1 MERFFTVIGGM
12 GTAATNS
19 YVTLM
24 TKRTQAKQDQDY
36 MDYILVNHASVPDR
50 TSYILDHHQP
60 SFYPALR
67 QDILQQSKLQPDFM
81 VMVCNTAHYF
91 YDQLQALTD
100 VPLLHMPHV
109 AVTEMCRQY
118 PDVKKVGL
126 IATAGTIADHI
137 YEDEIKAAGREVVL
151 GDQAVQDAVMDLI
164 YGDIKEHG
172 RVDAAAFRDILTRMR
187 DEFGAEVIVLGCTEL
202 SLANELAPQPDFE
215 LIDPQSI
222 IVDKSLLLGRAFRDS
237 EAAGIHALAEVR
249 AGRL

>member
-12 GTAATNS
+12 GTAATNA
-19 YVTLM
+19 YVSLL
-24 TKRTQAKQDQDY
+24 TKRTQATRDQDY
-36 MDYILVNHASVPDR
+36 LDYILVNHASVPDR
-50 TSYILDHHQP
+50 TAYILDHSQP

-67 QDILQQSKLQPDFM
+67 QDVLQQSQLKPDFM

-91 YDQLQALTD
+91 YDQLQALTT

-109 AVTEMCRQY
+109 AVTEMCRQF
-118 PDVKKVGL
+118 PDVKRVGL

-137 YEDEIKAAGREVVL
+137 YEDEIKAAGREVIL

-164 YGDIKEHG
+164 YGDIKTHG
-172 RVDAAAFRDILTRMR
+172 RVNPEAFRDILRRMR

-202 SLANELAPQPDFE
+202 SLANDLAPQPDFN

-222 IVDKSLLLGRAFRDS
+222 IVDKSLMLGRAFRES
-237 EAAGIHALAEVR
+237 QAAGIAALADIK
-249 AGRL
+249 